1 MYTVLI
7 VYGIGYGTHGF
18 IDAAARQAICQLNY
32 TPSLFLPVF
41 KMSILNETSKSQK
54 NACKLILFL

>member
-1 MYTVLI
+1 MI
-7 VYGIGYGTHGF
+7 IGYETHGF
-18 IDAAARQAICQLNY
+18 IDVAARQALRQLNY
-32 TPSLFLPVF
+32 IYPQLSLPVF

>member
-18 IDAAARQAICQLNY
+18 IDAAARQALCQLNY
-32 TPSLFLPVF
+32 TLSLLYQFL
-41 KMSILNETSKSQK
+41 K
-54 NACKLILFL
+54 